1 MIREDHVSFE
11 AAKLLKEKG
20 FDGTT
25 NCYYFDDSNKRTLL
39 YSPFKENYNDGIT
52 NKEFE
57 ISSNINSIRISAPTL
72 AMVMKW
78 LREVHNILLVVDYEY
93 EYDST
98 PYYYKIYRL
107 GINGKPERIAIKG
120 TSYDKDNNPTEH
132 IVSYRD
138 WERSPNDYPLYEE
151 ACDAAIKYCLENL
164 I

>member
-1 MIREDHVSFE
+1 MIREDYVSFE
-11 AAKLLKEKG
+11 SAKLLKEKG
-20 FDGTT
+20 FVQPTRHYYSYDGRLGYAASEYNWNQTIGDY
-25 NCYYFDDSNKRTLL
+25 CD
-39 YSPFKENYNDGIT
+39 YSC
-52 NKEFE
+52 
-57 ISSNINSIRISAPTL
+57 ISLQMA
-72 AMVMKW
+72 MKW

-138 WERSPNDYPLYEE
+138 WERSRNDYPLYEE